1 MASTHDNDLRLEE
14 MATGEQSGTWGTKT
28 NTNLELIADA
38 FGSGTE
44 NMGSDANTTITM
56 ADATADAVRALFLT
70 ITSTSLSATREVT
83 LAPNTVN
90 KIWIIKNSTTGSQ
103 TITIKQ
109 GSGGTVDIPNGQ
121 TKVIVTDG
129 AGSGAAVTEVP
140 LIASGGGDLGDNAKI
155 RFGAGNDLEI
165 YHDGSHSY
173 ITDGGTGNLKIGG
186 SQIDILGTSETMA
199 TFVDDGA
206 VTLYHDNSARIATTA
221 DGADISG
228 TGAVNIPTG
237 TTAQRPGS
245 PATGDLRFNSTL
257 TAAEIYNG
265 SSFVSVGGGATGG
278 GSDQVFIEN
287 QQTVTTN
294 YTLTTNNNAM
304 STGPITVNSGIT
316 VTIPSGSRYVIL

>member
-1 MASTHDNDLRLEE
+1 
-14 MATGEQSGTWGTKT
+14 
-28 NTNLELIADA
+28 
-38 FGSGTE
+38 
-44 NMGSDANTTITM
+44 
-56 ADATADAVRALFLT
+56 
-70 ITSTSLSATREVT
+70 
-83 LAPNTVN
+83 
-90 KIWIIKNSTTGSQ
+90 
-103 TITIKQ
+103 
-109 GSGGTVDIPNGQ
+109 
-121 TKVIVTDG
+121 
-129 AGSGAAVTEVP
+129 
-140 LIASGGGDLGDNAKI
+140 
-155 RFGAGNDLEI
+155 
-165 YHDGSHSY
+165 
-173 ITDGGTGNLKIGG
+173 
-186 SQIDILGTSETMA
+186 MA

-228 TGAVNIPTG
+228 TGAVNIPVG

>member
-44 NMGSDANTTITM
+44 NLGSDANTTITM

>member
-44 NMGSDANTTITM
+44 NLSSDANTTITM

-70 ITSTSLSATREVT
+70 ITSTTLTATREVT

-140 LIASGGGDLGDNAKI
+140 LIGSGGGALGDTAKI